1 MAKDEAAPKMKRKA
15 YEKELRKLQEQLC
28 HLQEWVKAEK
38 AKVIIIFE
46 GRDAA
51 GKGGTI
57 KALTEKVSPRVF
69 RVCAL
74 PAPSDRQKS
83 QLFLQRYIEYFPA
96 GGEIVI
102 FDRSWYNRAG
112 VEYVMGFCSR
122 EEHKR
127 FLELTPQIEQFAVD
141 AGIILIKLWLEASME
156 EQEIRF
162 QARIDDPLRQWKLSP
177 MDTESFNRW
186 YDYSRARDMMFE
198 ATDTKYAPWRLVRSN
213 DKRKAR
219 LNVISHILKTIP
231 YKKVKREKVKLPK
244 RTHKGRYDDQA
255 SLQRDEVRRG
265 AVLAPTKNEHGAEPH
280 KGGSRRV
287 PHCIVMVTPP
297 TAAEASRPTLGPLSC
312 RMTPLAFCNCT
323 PPAPAASAP
332 PAPPAA

>member
-1 MAKDEAAPKMKRKA
+1 MAKDNSDSKMKRKA
-15 YEKELRKLQEQLC
+15 YEKELRKLQVQLC
-28 HLQEWVKAEK
+28 HLQEWVKEK
-38 AKVIIIFE
+38 KLRVIVIFE

-69 RVCAL
+69 RICAL

-83 QLFLQRYIEYFPA
+83 QMYMQRYIEQFPA

-112 VEYVMGFCSR
+112 VEHVMGFCTP
-122 EEHKR
+122 EQHER
-127 FLELTPQIEQFAVD
+127 FLELCPQVEKFAVE
-141 AGIILIKLWLEASME
+141 GGLILIKLWLEVGMD
-156 EQEIRF
+156 EQEVRF

-198 ATDTKYAPWRLVRSN
+198 ATDTKYAPWRLIRSN

-219 LNVISHILKTIP
+219 LNAISHILQTIP
-231 YKKVKREKVKLPK
+231 YKKVSRDKVKLPK

-255 SLQRDEVRRG
+255 SLRG
-265 AVLAPTKNEHGAEPH
+265 RKFVEE
-280 KGGSRRV
+280 RY
-287 PHCIVMVTPP
+287 
-297 TAAEASRPTLGPLSC
+297 
-312 RMTPLAFCNCT
+312 
-323 PPAPAASAP
+323 
-332 PAPPAA
+332 